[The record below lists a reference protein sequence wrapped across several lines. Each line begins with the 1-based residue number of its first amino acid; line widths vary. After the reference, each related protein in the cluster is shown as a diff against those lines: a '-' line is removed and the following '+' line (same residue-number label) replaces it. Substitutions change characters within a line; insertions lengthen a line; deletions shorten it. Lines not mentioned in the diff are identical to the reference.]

1 MCAPMHLKREVIPTQ
16 TCPKPNPPP
25 CLPASQAEG
34 HLGGQGFLG
43 HQQVVEAGHRPG
55 QLRATNCPGQI
66 SGRVSV
72 ERGSGGRTSLERQL
86 VFKRWDSFPPKPSK
100 QARCSSSPETANVEF
115 PLEFATGD
123 SSQRWVF
130 APPQTLPRLAG
141 GLCETQTVGAIWG
154 QGPVSRR
161 TRSGRRPGRRRHGH
175 CPGRGSLGPRWP
187 RTTNAAIRPP
197 PGGPGC
203 PGSSHL
209 WGAKEKKCNRKPGRI
224 CIPNS
229 VVQNR

>member
-1 MCAPMHLKREVIPTQ
+1 MEGRAWNANWFSSVGTASHPNLPSKHGARLLTKQRMLNFPLNLPRVIHLK
-16 TCPKPNPPP
+16 
-25 CLPASQAEG
+25 
-34 HLGGQGFLG
+34 GGYL
-43 HQQVVEAGHRPG
+43 H
-55 QLRATNCPGQI
+55 
-66 SGRVSV
+66 
-72 ERGSGGRTSLERQL
+72 
-86 VFKRWDSFPPKPSK
+86 
-100 QARCSSSPETANVEF
+100 
-115 PLEFATGD
+115 
-123 SSQRWVF
+123 
-130 APPQTLPRLAG
+130 PPQTLPRLAG

-209 WGAKEKKCNRKPGRI
+209 WGAKERKCNRKPGRI
-224 CIPNS
+224 CIPSS